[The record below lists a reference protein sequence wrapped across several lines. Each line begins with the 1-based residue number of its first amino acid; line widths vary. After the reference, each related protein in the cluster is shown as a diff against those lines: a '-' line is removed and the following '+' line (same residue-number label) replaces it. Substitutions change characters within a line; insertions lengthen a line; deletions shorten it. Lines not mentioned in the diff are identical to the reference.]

1 VTINEARRFE
11 MHHGLR
17 NALGD
22 DVAGVLMDHLPPGGW
37 ADVARARD
45 IQQLQVRFD
54 ATLSNT
60 QNHMDLRFENL
71 ETHTQSLETR
81 IDSRLGAIV
90 TGLWTVGTIFAGAFI
105 GLFTLIV
112 SKL

>member
-1 VTINEARRFE
+1 MTINEARRFE
-11 MHHGLR
+11 MHLGLR

-60 QNHMDLRFENL
+60 QNHMDLRFE
-71 ETHTQSLETR
+71 SLETR